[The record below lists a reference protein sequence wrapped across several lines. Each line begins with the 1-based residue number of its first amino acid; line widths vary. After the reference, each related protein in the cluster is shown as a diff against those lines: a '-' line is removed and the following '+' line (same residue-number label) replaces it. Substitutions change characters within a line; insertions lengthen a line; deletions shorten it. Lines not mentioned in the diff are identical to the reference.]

1 MRWSWSPATPEPWLR
16 WRAWSW
22 PTTTPPARRWQRSRP
37 EIRSGGCSCCWTAC
51 AGSSGESRD
60 ALRKVMV
67 GVFADL
73 GQDHP
78 LALRYRRELA
88 SALF

>member
-1 MRWSWSPATPEPWLR
+1 MDGVR
-16 WRAWSW
+16 
-22 PTTTPPARRWQRSRP
+22 
-37 EIRSGGCSCCWTAC
+37 
-51 AGSSGESRD
+51 GSSGESRD

-88 SALF
+88 SALY

>member
-1 MRWSWSPATPEPWLR
+1 
-16 WRAWSW
+16 
-22 PTTTPPARRWQRSRP
+22 
-37 EIRSGGCSCCWTAC
+37 
-51 AGSSGESRD
+51 
-60 ALRKVMV
+60 
-67 GVFADL
+67 VFADL

>member
-1 MRWSWSPATPEPWLR
+1 VPIGSPIEAMTIGIAVVAFLAAIAAGDPERGLQLLLDGVR
-16 WRAWSW
+16 
-22 PTTTPPARRWQRSRP
+22 
-37 EIRSGGCSCCWTAC
+37 
-51 AGSSGESRD
+51 GSSGESRD

-88 SALF
+88 SALY

>member
-1 MRWSWSPATPEPWLR
+1 
-16 WRAWSW
+16 
-22 PTTTPPARRWQRSRP
+22 
-37 EIRSGGCSCCWTAC
+37 
-51 AGSSGESRD
+51 
-60 ALRKVMV
+60 VMV